1 MTNAV
6 KNISAEDK
14 KVLRKVFKRSMFIG
28 CSYNYERMQSL
39 GYLYAMIPAIKAYY
53 KDEEDRKEAYKRH
66 FELFNT
72 TPHIC
77 SFIMGLSTAMEKEKA
92 NNEDFDTTSINS
104 VKVSLMGPLA
114 GIGDSLFWGT
124 LRIIAAGIGISL
136 AEQGNIL
143 GPLLFLLIFNIPHYI
158 VRYLGTMYGFGLGN
172 GFLQKAYES
181 GAMAFVIKAANIV
194 GLMVVGAMTCSMVK
208 ITSPLILNL
217 GGSELIIQDI
227 LNQIF
232 PNLLPLVLTFCTF
245 NFIKKGKSVN
255 AILVA
260 LLVLG
265 VLGRVVGIL

>member
-1 MTNAV
+1 
-6 KNISAEDK
+6 
-14 KVLRKVFKRSMFIG
+14 
-28 CSYNYERMQSL
+28 
-39 GYLYAMIPAIKAYY
+39 
-53 KDEEDRKEAYKRH
+53 
-66 FELFNT
+66 
-72 TPHIC
+72 
-77 SFIMGLSTAMEKEKA
+77 
-92 NNEDFDTTSINS
+92 
-104 VKVSLMGPLA
+104 
-114 GIGDSLFWGT
+114 
-124 LRIIAAGIGISL
+124 
-136 AEQGNIL
+136 
-143 GPLLFLLIFNIPHYI
+143 
-158 VRYLGTMYGFGLGN
+158 MYGFGLGN

-181 GAMAFVIKAANIV
+181 GAMAFVTKAANIV

-260 LLVLG
+260 LLVIG